1 MANVILNER
10 RAEPWKTKGIALQC
24 PNCLSLV
31 EVTLPLD
38 VTVEKRQN
46 LITEAVGEHRRLC
59 IAAAA
64 DEGRVYQISYPR
76 I

>member
-1 MANVILNER
+1 MTEVTSIER
-10 RAEPWKTKGIALQC
+10 RAEPWKAKGVALQC

-31 EVTLPLD
+31 EVTLPYNI
-38 VTVEKRQN
+38 TVSLRQE
-46 LITEAVGEHRRLC
+46 LIGEAVGEHRRVCL
-59 IAAAA
+59 AAPS

>member
-1 MANVILNER
+1 MAIISNER
-10 RAEPWKTKGIALQC
+10 RAEPWKTKGVALQC

-31 EVTLPLD
+31 EVNLPYG
-38 VTVEKRQN
+38 VTAEKRQT
-46 LITEAVGEHRRLC
+46 LIAAAVGEHRVVC
-59 IAAAA
+59 VAAPS